1 MTTSPCADA
10 YNVAVQHWSGLPA
23 EAWTEL
29 PEGSFDYDL
38 SSTTTSLYGI
48 NDCNITDTPDN
59 VLTPTDEQFYIGNE
73 YYSDELDSQL
83 PWYYNDATPPR
94 FTTTGSSYPARC
106 LGSFAFQQGARL
118 LANIT
123 VPWETATVSNFSANG
138 CYRSGQSETARL
150 AGVVPGLGGSRFESK
165 RIETLAAEY
174 ATSRTS
180 PETISTGGGADYS
193 TYYSNYYGPSYY
205 SGRGGTSRSGSY
217 RGLLAATRQETAEVE
232 CALDP
237 PP

>member
-29 PEGSFDYDL
+29 PEGSFNYNL
-38 SSTTTSLYGI
+38 SSTTTRPYGI

-94 FTTTGSSYPARC
+94 FTTTGSSYPAGC
-106 LGSFAFQQGARL
+106 LGSFAFRQGARL

-123 VPWETATVSNFSANG
+123 VPWETVTKSNFSANG

-150 AGVVPGLGGSRFESK
+150 AGAVPGLGGSRFESK

-174 ATSRTS
+174 ATSQIS
-180 PETISTGGGADYS
+180 PETTSAGGGTDSS
-193 TYYSNYYGPSYY
+193 TYYPSNYPA
-205 SGRGGTSRSGSY
+205 RGGSSRSGSY
-217 RGLLAATRQETAEVE
+217 RGLLAATKQETTEVE